1 MLWRFLL
8 SHGHLKHERIETFME
23 KLTVIAGAST
33 NSDRYAYKAAISLQE
48 HGFEFIPI
56 GIKKGQV
63 AGKVILD
70 IRQKP
75 VLPDIHTL
83 TIYIG
88 SKNQE
93 SYMNYFLSLTPKRII
108 FNPGAENPVLEE
120 KAKALGIETV
130 NGCTLVMLSIGAF

>member
-1 MLWRFLL
+1 M
-8 SHGHLKHERIETFME
+8 KTINN
-23 KLTVIAGAST
+23 KLTVLAGAST
-33 NSDRYAYKAAISLQE
+33 NPERYAYKAAMSLRE

-63 AGKVILD
+63 ACKQILN

-75 VLPDIHTL
+75 ELHNIHTL

-88 SKNQE
+88 PKNQE
-93 SYMNYFLSLTPKRII
+93 SYVDYFLSLSPKRII
-108 FNPGAENPVLEE
+108 FNPGAENRVLEE
-120 KAKALGIETV
+120 KSNALGIETI

>member
-1 MLWRFLL
+1 MNSIKDKMTLL
-8 SHGHLKHERIETFME
+8 
-23 KLTVIAGAST
+23 AGAST
-33 NSDRYAYKAAISLQE
+33 NPERYAYKAAISLQE

-63 AGKVILD
+63 AGKDILD

-88 SKNQE
+88 PKNQE